1 MKKMLAALCCA
12 ALITG
17 GAACGSPA
25 VQESSGGTESG
36 SLPQASSSQAEAGE
50 ESSGVEEIP
59 PAESQSQ
66 PESAPAGASGAS
78 SVPAG
83 LASQAPA
90 ASSPDIAASQPPAAS
105 APDTAASQ
113 PPAASAP
120 AAEAGET
127 APAAKPQAST
137 PWPELAELPDGV
149 GWESRP
155 TDLPDDP
162 FYWPDEQPPWT
173 EGNVN
178 SLVETIRNAALARG
192 WQEETSLNLEN
203 SNWYFPINT
212 NWTDYD
218 VLVDKANL
226 EEWLYSYEFDW
237 DRQPEDMHW
246 RIYVV
251 ERTGGP
257 WTYWEIHMLF

>member
-1 MKKMLAALCCA
+1 MKKFLAALCCA

-17 GAACGSPA
+17 GAGCGSPD
-25 VQESSGGTESG
+25 VQESSSGTESG

-50 ESSGVEEIP
+50 ESSGTEEIP

-83 LASQAPA
+83 LASQA
-90 ASSPDIAASQPPAAS
+90 PAAS

>member
-17 GAACGSPA
+17 GAACGSPD

-90 ASSPDIAASQPPAAS
+90 ASAPDI
-105 APDTAASQ
+105 AASQ